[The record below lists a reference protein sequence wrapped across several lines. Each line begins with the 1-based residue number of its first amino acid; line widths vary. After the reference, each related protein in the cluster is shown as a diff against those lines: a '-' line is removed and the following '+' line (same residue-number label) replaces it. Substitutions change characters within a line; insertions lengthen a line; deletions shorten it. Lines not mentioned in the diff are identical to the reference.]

1 MSRLDYRATEKQILA
16 ERMQDFLAAS
26 LAVTLQEMN
35 ELRQQ
40 LGLPLLTKQDFLEKV
55 KTRLRAGG

>member
-40 LGLPLLTKQDFLEKV
+40 LGLPLLTKQDFLGKV